1 MTKCI
6 LMACSDPLTSLQWVH
21 VMILPSPLKT
31 EAETDASRVRT
42 NRRSLNRCWVRCLFC
57 GENNKI
63 LIVAAKVF
71 HGIFS
76 PG

>member
-42 NRRSLNRCWVRCLFC
+42 NRRSLNRCWIRCF
-57 GENNKI
+57 
-63 LIVAAKVF
+63 F
-71 HGIFS
+71 
-76 PG
+76 